1 MKNLYSIVQKYIL
14 GNEISVSESHSKA
27 LTWLKLDP
35 SVVWQ
40 PAALQPVLGNLN
52 GHKTSLFFK
61 PQPLSIGDDFFPN
74 NSVEPNQTD
83 IINQWEE
90 LKIKLTVVQDDE
102 DKLLRILEIYGSS
115 IGVKD
120 TVSDISVYDWTKT
133 AAALSYC
140 FSKSDKIRLIGGG
153 ISGIQTYLYDIVS
166 KRAAKLLK
174 GRSFYVHLLAD
185 SLCQT
190 VLNEFDLPKY
200 SVLYASGGG
209 FYIILPDIDAVE
221 DKFEDLKKTIYPK
234 IYTRHKTSLYGE
246 FALTDAFTTSENV
259 SVYWQILIAELDAC
273 KTQRLDGNAL
283 LLSDLLICVEEGGE
297 KFRDHITN
305 EETEAADS
313 QLIDSADEN
322 SRVTKFT
329 ASQINFGKALR
340 EAKYWVYSKTSLSI
354 SYLAKLKDPLGN
366 WHYLLDEDNVPVNL
380 PIDIQIRQFNAPTDE
395 NIDFT
400 FYGGND
406 FPAFDEPT
414 HWDGD
419 DYEIGAAKPHGLL
432 AQGVQLHRLGILR
445 MDVDG
450 LGAIFSQQIG
460 NNLARYVA
468 TSRSLDWFFKGYLN
482 EIHQFYRETT
492 IVIYSGGDDLFIV
505 GKWNDVLN
513 MAQEI
518 QTEFKKWTDTALTI
532 SGGLS
537 ILPAKFPIM
546 QGARLAG
553 EAEKEAKKHQNTEG
567 SKNAFSLFDHT
578 LSWSFEFEE
587 VLRLKGILYD
597 LLDNHK
603 VSMSLLRK
611 IATHTE
617 AQRYQRKH
625 KEPERWAWLMAYDF
639 AKYAEVL
646 EKKNKQAAAKVVQ
659 MRIDAF
665 SDEAYRKNKSSHSYL
680 TLLNLA
686 ARWIELDART
696 EGKNFNNNDNN

>member
-1 MKNLYSIVQKYIL
+1 LKHLHLIVQKYIL
-14 GNEISVSESHSKA
+14 GNDIPTSDAFKKA
-27 LTWLKLDP
+27 LAWHQLDP

-52 GHKTSLFFK
+52 GHRTNSFF
-61 PQPLSIGDDFFPN
+61 QGGPLSISDDFFPN
-74 NSVEPNQTD
+74 SPSTPNETD
-83 IINQWEE
+83 IVRQWELLKRE
-90 LKIKLTVVQDDE
+90 LLVAGDNE
-102 DKLLRILEIYGSS
+102 DKLLRVLDIHGSS
-115 IGVKD
+115 LAIKGAI
-120 TVSDISVYDWTKT
+120 SDISVFDWTKT
-133 AAALSYC
+133 AAALTFC
-140 FSKSDKIRLIGGG
+140 FSQSNQVRLIGGG

-185 SLCQT
+185 SLCQS
-190 VLNEFDLPKY
+190 VLDTFSLPKY
-200 SVLYASGGG
+200 TVLYASGGG
-209 FYIILPDIDAVE
+209 CYIILPDVE
-221 DKFEDLKKTIYPK
+221 GLEDTFEDLKKAIYPK
-234 IYTRHKTSLYGE
+234 IYKQHKTSLYAE
-246 FALTDAFTTSENV
+246 FALTDAFSTSEVV
-259 SVYWQILIAELDAC
+259 SFNWQKLVEKLDAC
-273 KTQRLDGNAL
+273 KTQRLDNNAL
-283 LLSDLLICVEEGGE
+283 LLRDLLLCVEEGGE

-313 QLIDSADEN
+313 QLMDSADVN

-329 ASQINFGKALR
+329 AAQINFGKALR
-340 EAKYWVYSKTSLSI
+340 EAKYWVYSKASLSI
-354 SYLAKLKDPLGN
+354 TYLAKLKDPLGN
-366 WHYLLDEDNVPVNL
+366 WHYLLDEDNAPQNL
-380 PIDIQIRQFNAPTDE
+380 PIGTRMRQFNAPTDI
-395 NIDFT
+395 NLDFT

-419 DYEIGAAKPHGLL
+419 DYEVGAAKPHGLL
-432 AQGVQLHRLGILR
+432 AQGVHLHRLGILR

-450 LGAIFSQQIG
+450 LGTIFSQQIG
-460 NNLARYVA
+460 SNLARYVA

-482 EIHQFYRETT
+482 QIHQFYRETT

-505 GKWNDVLN
+505 GKWNDVLE
-513 MAQEI
+513 MAQDI
-518 QTEFKKWTDTALTI
+518 QTEFNKWTDTALTI

-553 EAEKEAKKHQNTEG
+553 EAEKEAKKRQNTEG
-567 SKNAFSLFDHT
+567 LKNAFSLFDHT
-578 LSWSFEFEE
+578 LGWSFEFEE
-587 VLRLKGILYD
+587 VLRLKAILYD
-597 LLDNHK
+597 LLDNHN
-603 VSMSLLRK
+603 VSISLLRK
-611 IATHTE
+611 IATHAE

-639 AKYAEVL
+639 ARYAEVL

-665 SDEAYRKNKSSHSYL
+665 SDEAFRKNRSSHSYL

-686 ARWIELDART
+686 ARWIELEART
-696 EGKNFNNNDNN
+696 EGKNFNNNNND